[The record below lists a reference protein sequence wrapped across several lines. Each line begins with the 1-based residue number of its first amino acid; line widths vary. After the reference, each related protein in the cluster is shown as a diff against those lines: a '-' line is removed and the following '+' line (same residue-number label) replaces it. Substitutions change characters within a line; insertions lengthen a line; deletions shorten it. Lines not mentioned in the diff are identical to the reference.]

1 MFGTIRKRAWYWSAR
16 GWKVGMAVLCL
27 GTGLWTGSLRGAE
40 AEVDEA
46 VIQTIRGLLEDSD
59 RDMRALGFQQIREE
73 IPGRKATERFAAML
87 PALPPEVQAGLL
99 EALGDR
105 GDPAARPAVRNML
118 ASKDEAVRAA
128 ALKALGSLGT
138 QDDVAVLAE
147 KATSG
152 TPREKQAALLA
163 LRRLRG
169 EEVNQSL
176 LKLLQ
181 EGSPPMRA
189 VLLGVLAARNA
200 REAVPKIL
208 PFAQDEDRT
217 VRCAALG
224 ALRQLADQSHTEALV
239 HALCQARDP
248 AERWQAEL
256 ALLSLASRLRQQC
269 TPAVLAGLAKADP
282 ESRQALLRVLARAG
296 GAKTIDT
303 LAAHLEDPSE
313 AVRDEAVRL
322 LCALEDKAAVPHLE
336 RLSQS
341 GSLRHQILA
350 ERALVRLTG
359 KKADRLLALEQKAR
373 QMQTAAGQTPEGSTE
388 ARKPAKLVPIEILL
402 PAPAF
407 RGTPVPLKEPN
418 VEKPLGKPRPPFL
431 APEGT
436 RNLALGRPV
445 RASDPAPLAG
455 ELDYVTDGQKEA
467 SDFALLELRPGS
479 QWVQI
484 DLGQRAT
491 LYAIL
496 IWHNHAEARVY
507 RDVIVQVS
515 DDPDFL
521 VYETI
526 FNNDHD
532 NTSGFGPGP
541 DKGYVETSE
550 GKLIDAR
557 GVQGRYVRLWSRG
570 NHIDEKNHYTEVEV
584 FGTVP

>member
-1 MFGTIRKRAWYWSAR
+1 MRKIIRKGMGVGSGAWWAA
-16 GWKVGMAVLCL
+16 GMIGLCIWA
-27 GTGLWTGSLRGAE
+27 GGSTGHLAAAE
-40 AEVDEA
+40 AEVDDT

-59 RDMRALGFQQIREE
+59 RDMRALGLQQIREE
-73 IPGRKATERFAAML
+73 VPGRAATERFAAML
-87 PALPPEVQAGLL
+87 PELPPEVQAGLL
-99 EALGDR
+99 EALGERRDR
-105 GDPAARPAVRNML
+105 AARPAVVKML
-118 ASKDEAVRAA
+118 SSKDESVRAA
-128 ALKALGSLGT
+128 ALKALATLGT
-138 QDDVAVLAE
+138 VEDVPVLAE
-147 KATSG
+147 KAVEG
-152 TPREKQAALLA
+152 LAGEKQAAFHA
-163 LRRLRG
+163 LWRLPSQ
-169 EEVNQSL
+169 EVNQVL
-176 LKLLQ
+176 LRLVK
-181 EGSPPMRA
+181 EGNPMRRA
-189 VLLGVLAARNA
+189 VLLGVLAGRNA
-200 REAVPKIL
+200 REAVPEIL
-208 PFAQDEDRT
+208 PFALDEDT
-217 VRCAALG
+217 KVRSAALG
-224 ALRQLADQSHTEALV
+224 ALRQLADQSHTEPLV
-239 HALCQARDP
+239 QALCQARNP
-248 AERWQAEL
+248 EERWQAEL
-256 ALLSLASRLRQQC
+256 ALLSLASRVREQC
-269 TPAVLAGLAKADP
+269 LPAVLAGLAKADP
-282 ESRQALLRVLARAG
+282 ESRQALLRIAVRAG
-296 GAKTIDT
+296 GASTIPT
-303 LAAHLEDPSE
+303 LQAHLEDAAE

-322 LCALEDKAAVPHLE
+322 LCSLNDKAVVAHLE
-336 RLSQS
+336 RLAQN

-350 ERALVRLTG
+350 ERALVRLMG
-359 KKADRLLALEQKAR
+359 KPADRLRRLEEKAR
-373 QMQTAAGQTPEGSTE
+373 QILAQRTATASSSSGG
-388 ARKPAKLVPIEILL
+388 RKTAKLAPIEILL

-436 RNLALGRPV
+436 GNLALGRPV
-445 RASDPAPLAG
+445 RASDPAPSAG

-479 QWVQI
+479 EWVQI

-557 GVQGRYVRLWSRG
+557 GLQGRYIRLWSRG
-570 NHIDEKNHYTEVEV
+570 NHIDDKNHYTEVEV

>member
-1 MFGTIRKRAWYWSAR
+1 LLRKYGTEIVRK
-16 GWKVGMAVLCL
+16 VFQAVVVL
-27 GTGLWTGSLRGAE
+27 GLASGAAEAAE
-40 AEVDEA
+40 AEPDEA
-46 VIQTIRGLLEDSD
+46 VLQTIRGLLEDAD
-59 RDMRALGFQQIREE
+59 RDMRALGLQQIREAA
-73 IPGRKATERFAAML
+73 PGRAATEKFAALL
-87 PALPPEVQAGLL
+87 PQLEPEVQAGLL
-99 EALGDR
+99 EALADR
-105 GDPAARPAVRNML
+105 GDPAARPAVLKML
-118 ASKDEAVRAA
+118 SSKEEQVRAA
-128 ALKALGSLGT
+128 ALKALGALGAVE
-138 QDDVAVLAE
+138 DVPLLVQ
-147 KATSG
+147 KAAG
-152 TPREKQAALLA
+152 GLQREQQAARLA
-163 LRRLRG
+163 LSRLRG
-169 EEVNQSL
+169 EQVNPALVQL
-176 LKLLQ
+176 LKQ
-181 EGSPPMRA
+181 SPTSQRA
-189 VLLGVLAARNA
+189 VVLSVLAARNA
-200 REAVPKIL
+200 RQAVPEIL
-208 PFAQDEDRT
+208 PFALDEDT
-217 VRCAALG
+217 AVRCAALA

-239 HALCQARDP
+239 QALCQARNP
-248 AERWQAEL
+248 AERLQAEL
-256 ALLSLASRLRQQC
+256 ALLTLASRVREKC
-269 TPAVLAGLAKADP
+269 TPAVLAGLSKADP
-282 ESRQALLRVLARAG
+282 QSRQALLRVLVRAG
-296 GAKTIDT
+296 GPKTIDT

-322 LCALEDKAAVPHLE
+322 LCSLEDKAAVPHLE
-336 RLSQS
+336 RLAQS
-341 GSLRHQILA
+341 KSLRHQILA

-359 KKADRLLALEQKAR
+359 KSADRLQSFEALARRTLQVA
-373 QMQTAAGQTPEGSTE
+373 QTPGGASTPGK
-388 ARKPAKLVPIEILL
+388 AAKLTPIPLVL

-436 RNLALGRPV
+436 QNLALGKPV
-445 RASDPAPLAG
+445 RASDPAPTAG

-467 SDFALLELRPGS
+467 SDFAILELRPGS

-496 IWHNHAEARVY
+496 LWHNHAEARVY

-521 VYETI
+521 VAETI

-532 NTSGFGPGP
+532 NTTGLGAGA

-584 FGTVP
+584 FGTIP

>member
-1 MFGTIRKRAWYWSAR
+1 MSRIVRTVVLGVLATGGAA
-16 GWKVGMAVLCL
+16 GMAALCLWASL
-27 GTGLWTGSLRGAE
+27 GTGSLQAAE

-59 RDMRALGFQQIREE
+59 RDMRALGLQQIREE
-73 IPGRKATERFAAML
+73 VPGRKATEQFAAML
-87 PALPPEVQAGLL
+87 PDLPPEVQAGLL

-105 GDPAARPAVRNML
+105 GDPAARPPVLKML
-118 ASKDEAVRAA
+118 ASKDETVRAA
-128 ALKALGSLGT
+128 ALKALGTLGGVE
-138 QDDVAVLAE
+138 DVPVLAE
-147 KATSG
+147 RAVAG
-152 TPREKQAALLA
+152 ADREKQAALSA
-163 LRRLRG
+163 LRRLRAEG
-169 EEVNQSL
+169 VNPAL
-176 LKLLQ
+176 LKLVQ
-181 EGSPPMRA
+181 EGSPPVRA

-208 PFAQDEDRT
+208 PYAQDEESA
-217 VRCAALG
+217 VRYAALG

-239 HALCQARDP
+239 HALCQARTP

-282 ESRQALLRVLARAG
+282 ESRQALLRVLARTG
-296 GAKTIDT
+296 GVQTIDT

-322 LCALEDKAAVPHLE
+322 LCSLEDKAAVPHLE
-336 RLSQS
+336 RLAQS

-350 ERALVRLTG
+350 ERALVGLTG
-359 KKADRLLALEQKAR
+359 KKTDRLLELEQKAR
-373 QMQTAAGQTPEGSTE
+373 QMGSVAGQPPSASSE
-388 ARKPAKLVPIEILL
+388 ARKPAKLTPIDILL

-418 VEKPLGKPRPPFL
+418 VEKPLGNPRPPFL

-445 RASDPAPLAG
+445 RTSDPAPSAG

-557 GVQGRYVRLWSRG
+557 GGQGRYVRLWSRG

>member
-1 MFGTIRKRAWYWSAR
+1 MATGKWFTQVYQVVVVLVAGGSLL
-16 GWKVGMAVLCL
+16 GPVGMV
-27 GTGLWTGSLRGAE
+27 RAE
-40 AEVDEA
+40 AEPDET
-46 VIQTIRGLLEDSD
+46 VLETIRQLLEDPD
-59 RDMRALGFQQIREE
+59 RDMRALALQQIREV
-73 IPGRKATERFAAML
+73 PGRAATERFAAML
-87 PALPPEVQAGLL
+87 PQLRPEVQAGLL

-105 GDPAARPAVRNML
+105 ADPAARPAVVKML
-118 ASKDEAVRAA
+118 SSPQETVRAA

-138 QDDVAVLAE
+138 LADVPVLAE
-147 KATSG
+147 KAVEG
-152 TPREKQAALLA
+152 TAREKQAALLA
-163 LRRLRG
+163 LRRLRSEG
-169 EEVNQSL
+169 VNQSL
-176 LKLLQ
+176 LKLIQQGGPAL
-181 EGSPPMRA
+181 RA
-189 VLLGVLAARNA
+189 ELLGILAARNA
-200 REAVPKIL
+200 RERVPEIL
-208 PFAQDEDRT
+208 PFALEENRR
-217 VRCAALG
+217 VRLAALA
-224 ALRQLADQSHTEALV
+224 ALRQLADPAHTAALV
-239 HALCQARDP
+239 EALCQARNP
-248 AERWQAEL
+248 EERWHAEL
-256 ALLSLASRLRQQC
+256 ALLSLASRSRTAC
-269 TPAVLAGLAKADP
+269 TPAVVAGLAKADP
-282 ESRQALLRVLARAG
+282 ESRQALLRVVARAG
-296 GAKTIDT
+296 GPKTIST
-303 LAAHLEDPSE
+303 LLAYLEDPVE

-322 LCALEDKAAVPHLE
+322 LCSLNDPAVVPHLE
-336 RLSQS
+336 RLAQR

-350 ERALVRLTG
+350 ERALVRLSG
-359 KKADRLLALEQKAR
+359 KSADRLHRLEAEAR
-373 QMQTAAGQTPEGSTE
+373 QMLAKASPE
-388 ARKPAKLVPIEILL
+388 ARPSSGRPSAAKLVPIDILL

-467 SDFALLELRPGS
+467 SDFALLILRPGS
-479 QWVQI
+479 EWVQI

-491 LYAIL
+491 VYAIL

-521 VYETI
+521 VYQTI

-532 NTSGFGPGP
+532 NSSGFGPGA

-557 GVQGRYVRLWSRG
+557 GVRGRYVRLWSRG
-570 NHIDEKNHYTEVEV
+570 NHIDNKNHYTEVEV